1 MLLHPP
7 ASLCEVEAAHVLV
20 IGEQAG
26 QRASHLAHLRA
37 QMHCT
42 ENPNYVFP
50 EMKLCGLVPNSAAK

>member
-26 QRASHLAHLRA
+26 QRASHLAHLYA
-37 QMHCT
+37 QWHVNT
-42 ENPNYVFP
+42 RTIENRH
-50 EMKLCGLVPNSAAK
+50 CGLYLGADNQGGG